1 MAGQSIVWV
10 KNRQTWTRSLNRC
23 GQNLNLAVPSRG
35 WFRTPIGADSKTS
48 LSHTWIG
55 KEDKVETNS
64 QVPKHRLAVLSKV
77 RGFRPLCHLTTYR
90 PETQFPPKHDSRI
103 TTRNRE
109 LTSLRTTGYEA
120 GDEV

>member
-1 MAGQSIVWV
+1 MTGQSIPS
-10 KNRQTWTRSLNRC
+10 KQNHQIPAHSLGQC
-23 GQNLNLAVPSRG
+23 GQKLNVAVLTRI
-35 WFRTPIGADSKTS
+35 RICTPIGADSKNS
-48 LSHTWIG
+48 LLHRRIG

-64 QVPKHRLAVLSKV
+64 QVAKHRLAVLSKV

-109 LTSLRTTGYEA
+109 LTSLRTTGYEP